1 MESVDQNELRAR
13 FDRDG
18 YAIVRGVLSAEEVE
32 RARATTDT
40 ALNDS
45 EIIASGKVS
54 QVRSSTVLRRMDE
67 ADPFLER
74 LSEHDNVL
82 PLARLIL
89 GQDIA
94 HCGHSIIIGEKGQG
108 IDTWHIDDVLQFPL
122 SDGESWD
129 MATSRMPVLWLTVQI
144 ALTDITEPEHGP
156 TEVVPG
162 SQFSGRL
169 PPQDHAEP
177 DEDSPPTCKGQGP
190 VPIFCRAG
198 DAYLFNHQ
206 VWHRGTLNRSD
217 RTRYLMQH
225 QYCQRWLW
233 GRFRFSSRA
242 ISTD

>member
-1 MESVDQNELRAR
+1 MESVNLNELRER

-18 YAIVRGVLSAEEVE
+18 YALVRGVLSAEEVA
-32 RARATTDT
+32 RAREITDA
-40 ALNDS
+40 ALKDP
-45 EIIASGKVS
+45 EINASGKIS

-67 ADPFLER
+67 VDPFIER

-82 PLARLIL
+82 PLARLVL
-89 GQDIA
+89 GQAIA
-94 HCGHSIIIGEKGQG
+94 HCGHSIIIGEKDQG
-108 IDTWHIDDVLQFPL
+108 INTWHIDDVLQFPL
-122 SDGESWD
+122 DGGTWD
-129 MATSRMPVLWLTVQI
+129 IATARMPVLWLTVQI

-169 PPQDHAEP
+169 PPQDHEEP
-177 DEDSPPTCKGQGP
+177 DENSPPTWNGQGP

-217 RTRYLMQH
+217 RPRYLLQQ
-225 QYCQRWLW
+225 QYCQLWLW
-233 GRFRFSSRA
+233 GRFRYSSRA
-242 ISTD
+242 LSSE